1 MPRTVPNEARRLA
14 QATAADI
21 AALSW
26 EELDA
31 YGKRDEQVV
40 GKSGC
45 VFRVRSH
52 AFWDMDEW
60 ASGIQ
65 VNVKV
70 YALRGLRSVWPYK
83 ASATRGGPSDPVP
96 TRPDVG

>member
-1 MPRTVPNEARRLA
+1 MKRGGSPKQPPPTSLRFRGR
-14 QATAADI
+14 
-21 AALSW
+21 
-26 EELDA
+26 ELDA